1 MLQTQPWALFFPRK
15 RACTVPILAIL
26 GTIWAFWRFRA
37 LDGHGLA
44 LTASGR
50 LLRGCISWSSSLAS
64 WDYRVSALGTHLR
77 ASRCR
82 TRYSGIWGGRPASRL
97 KSPGSGAFG
106 PGIMHA
112 PGTARGT
119 CQIFF
124 FGRATGQKWPQTGRA
139 RTGSA
144 RRVGRSKSF
153 VAPTYWSAFTALSAY
168 APTLSSNLARRDVRL
183 AILQPGTER

>member
-1 MLQTQPWALFFPRK
+1 MLQTQPWALSFPRK

-82 TRYSGIWGGRPASRL
+82 TRYSGIWGGRTCYCRIQSCYSCASNL
-97 KSPGSGAFG
+97 TDADVALEPPFECPSL
-106 PGIMHA
+106 
-112 PGTARGT
+112 
-119 CQIFF
+119 
-124 FGRATGQKWPQTGRA
+124 RATLSNCSKLTTFEPWFVGVSKCRA
-139 RTGSA
+139 VSKQCRSSVESS
-144 RRVGRSKSF
+144 VG
-153 VAPTYWSAFTALSAY
+153 
-168 APTLSSNLARRDVRL
+168 
-183 AILQPGTER
+183 